1 MVLYNGAP
9 CNGAPLC
16 ARRRAIDQVKGPAR
30 FFYDKAS
37 YTGTH
42 SRGGPDKGA
51 LSVPAPKGRLA
62 GRGTSDGFYI
72 RRTIK
77 WCFI

>member
-9 CNGAPLC
+9 FNGAPLC

-51 LSVPAPKGRLA
+51 LSVPAPKGRFRQGGGLP
-62 GRGTSDGFYI
+62 TGFI
-72 RRTIK
+72 
-77 WCFI
+77 